1 MPQCP
6 LPDWVW
12 HDDVLTSA
20 ACFLADLHRA
30 GDGFGRTG
38 AVWRPP
44 RDRRLT
50 GVIDWDMAS
59 PGPRVRDLSYLAYR
73 LVPLTASENPDG
85 PLTASCYQRE

>member
-1 MPQCP
+1 MWQSPTREPAEVVCHNDFAP
-6 LPDWVW
+6 YNTV
-12 HDDVLTSA
+12 
-20 ACFLADLHRA
+20 F
-30 GDGFGRTG
+30 
-38 AVWRPP
+38 